1 MSDSPVI
8 KLIILTT
15 LSDLL
20 VNIRSICVWKDAVSL
35 VGPSIS
41 CVKSRLSV
49 VCLRNFPLVLF
60 NQLQLRLASS
70 VNSVLKSHA

>member
-49 VCLRNFPLVLF
+49 VCLRNFPLV
-60 NQLQLRLASS
+60 QLQLRSASS